1 MKLQSLTHGADPV
14 FRALQDIAFNE
25 KKIASAESTVRSIED
40 ELLKLNKIGT
50 SGAHWWSKKP
60 ATAYRTAYLVRKMLA
75 AENSIEKLEATNVDL
90 KKLVAKCE

>member
-1 MKLQSLTHGADPV
+1 MEQIPYSEPFRTSHSMKRRSLPPNQLFD
-14 FRALQDIAFNE
+14 
-25 KKIASAESTVRSIED
+25 RSKMS
-40 ELLKLNKIGT
+40 LLKLNKIGT

-60 ATAYRTAYLVRKMLA
+60 ATAYRTAYLMRKMLA